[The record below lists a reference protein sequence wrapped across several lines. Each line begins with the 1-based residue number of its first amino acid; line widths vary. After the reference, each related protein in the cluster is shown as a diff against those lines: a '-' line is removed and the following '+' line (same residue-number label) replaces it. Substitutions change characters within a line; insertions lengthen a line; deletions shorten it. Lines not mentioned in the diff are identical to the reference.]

1 MKQKNKGQNI
11 AYIRVS
17 TLEQNTES
25 QFEILKQYKI
35 DKYFEEKISAK
46 NTNRPKLMEMLDYVR
61 NGDTVYVKDFSR
73 LARSTK
79 DLLEILEKLENKG
92 VKLVSNK
99 ENLDTSTPAGKL
111 MVTMLGAIYEFE
123 RANLLERQKDG
134 IAVAKRAG
142 KYKGRKKI
150 SKPAHWQEVYSD
162 WSCRK
167 ITAKKACELLK
178 LKTNTFYN
186 FVKEERK
193 DIA

>member
-1 MKQKNKGQNI
+1 MKQENKGQNI

-134 IAVAKRAG
+134 IAVAKREG

-150 SKPAHWQEVYSD
+150 SKPTNWQEVYSD

-193 DIA
+193 DIT

>member
-1 MKQKNKGQNI
+1 MKQENEGQNI

-134 IAVAKRAG
+134 IAVAKREG

-150 SKPAHWQEVYSD
+150 SKPTNWQEVYSD

>member
-1 MKQKNKGQNI
+1 MTTKGFNF

-17 TLEQNTES
+17 TEEQNYES
-25 QFEILKQYKI
+25 QMEAMKDLEFSKV
-35 DKYFEEKISAK
+35 FTEKRSAK
-46 NTNRPKLMEMLDYVR
+46 DTNRPELQNMLDYVR
-61 NGDTVYVKDFSR
+61 EGDTVYVKDFSR

-79 DLLEILEKLENKG
+79 DLLNIIDILETKK
-92 VKLVSNK
+92 VKLVSIK
-99 ENLDTSTPAGKL
+99 EKLDTSTPAGKL

-134 IAVAKRAG
+134 IAVAKKEG

-150 SKPAHWQEVYSD
+150 QKPDNWQEVYSD
-162 WSCRK
+162 WACRK

-186 FVKEERK
+186 FVKAEREV
-193 DIA
+193 A

>member
-1 MKQKNKGQNI
+1 MEEEKKVQNV

-17 TLEQNTES
+17 TEEQNYES
-25 QFEILKQYKI
+25 QMEAMKDLEFAKV
-35 DKYFEEKISAK
+35 FTEKRSAK
-46 NTNRPKLMEMLDYVR
+46 DTNRPELQNMLDYVR
-61 NGDTVYVKDFSR
+61 EGDTVYVKDFSR

-79 DLLEILEKLENKG
+79 DLLNIIDILETKK
-92 VKLVSNK
+92 VKLISIK
-99 ENLDTSTPAGKL
+99 EKLDTSTPAGKL

-134 IAVAKRAG
+134 IAVAKKEGR
-142 KYKGRKKI
+142 YKGRKKI
-150 SKPAHWQEVYSD
+150 QKPDNWQEVYSD

-186 FVKEERK
+186 FVKAEREV
-193 DIA
+193 A